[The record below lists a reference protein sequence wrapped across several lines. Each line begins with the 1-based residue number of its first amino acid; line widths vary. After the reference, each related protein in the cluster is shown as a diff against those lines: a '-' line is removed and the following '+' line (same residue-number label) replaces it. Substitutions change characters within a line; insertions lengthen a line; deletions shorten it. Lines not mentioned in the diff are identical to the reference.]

1 MLVRP
6 SNLRKSCVAKWKTDA
21 NPEDMGDANLS
32 NPSISCRRWTRATRC
47 LTRIAQRRWPVWP
60 ADQSRSNYQYYCI
73 DSNQILRNTE
83 DHKVFIVGGPNTCP
97 KIQDDGRPPF
107 WKKTLNRHIYATV
120 FLTDFDEIWH
130 DDEYWSPTTGDR
142 PLKFRIFENSRWRWP
157 KSTVA
162 KYCQRISTD
171 EGHQL
176 ILHQASNFVE
186 H

>member
-1 MLVRP
+1 
-6 SNLRKSCVAKWKTDA
+6 
-21 NPEDMGDANLS
+21 MGDANLS

-120 FLTDFDEIWH
+120 FEWFWWNLA
-130 DDEYWSPTTGDR
+130 
-142 PLKFRIFENSRWRWP
+142 RWRILVPYYRGQTIKISNFWKFKMAAAAILKITTIAISQQRFGWP